1 MSYLR
6 SLFLKLLDG
15 PFVNPTTLVDEMASG
30 GGLARVDVAN
40 DHYVDVEL
48 LLSHGDAIG
57 QMSHRQSRKPRTRM
71 KRCNEGPFTV
81 QVQVQVLYL
90 SHT

>member
-30 GGLARVDVAN
+30 GGLARVDVADN
-40 DHYVDVEL
+40 HDVNVEFFL
-48 LLSHGDAIG
+48 AHDCLSFYK
-57 QMSHRQSRKPRTRM
+57 RKYNISILTWVAASFDE
-71 KRCNEGPFTV
+71 NA
-81 QVQVQVLYL
+81 L
-90 SHT
+90 